1 MWETENITFEC
12 FAAQKCTIIII
23 DHNVWII
30 IRLYEKTLEETE
42 QTGYVSAIY
51 YQLCWTVYLEYLV
64 PVFDKQD
71 KVNKAFTLRKNI
83 F

>member
-1 MWETENITFEC
+1 MWETENIKFEC

-42 QTGYVSAIY
+42 QTGYVFS
-51 YQLCWTVYLEYLV
+51 YLLSIMLNSL
-64 PVFDKQD
+64 FG
-71 KVNKAFTLRKNI
+71 I
-83 F
+83 FSSCVWQTRRGK